1 MWQKRHPNL
10 TSNDQFYAFID
21 AITEKLRGRGFT
33 SDADRLHALVHK
45 TAWTTSTEV
54 FGELRSAL
62 KEIPS
67 HRPDFDSNLSADIQF
82 AIKTINKALR
92 R

>member
-1 MWQKRHPNL
+1 MSHRHPEFA
-10 TSNDQFYAFID
+10 TNDQFYAFVD
-21 AITEKLRGRGFT
+21 AITERLRSRGFS
-33 SDADRLHALVHK
+33 SDADRLHGLVHE

-62 KEIPS
+62 KRIR
-67 HRPDFDSNLSADIQF
+67 HQRADLDSNLSADIQY
-82 AIKTINKALR
+82 AIKAINKGLR